1 MKSYI
6 LYGVSNATDAS
17 TELDRYLDRSGDGTW
32 TLLHE
37 GGDAI
42 AYFSVGPGNKESELS
57 DEPPMR
63 GSNVQA
69 DISGRH
75 FFDDAIDCLLQRR
88 SWQQRKR
95 AIRRAAHAR
104 VERPG

>member
-57 DEPPMR
+57 DEPPKR

-75 FFDDAIDCLLQRR
+75 FYDDAIVLSVL
-88 SWQQRKR
+88 RKVQDVVGGV
-95 AIRRAAHAR
+95 IRDDDDAT
-104 VERPG
+104 V